1 MDLGVVYKNCLINIF
16 DSFIVSIMQ
25 TANKK
30 VSHSFVLGLFDFINL
45 LIKDKTDFNFA
56 LNLKM
61 IFQNF
66 VDDMLKG
73 KINFKKISADKLRK
87 IFTITLC
94 NFYGRAKTKELKT
107 FEDENIGLIKK
118 MRLDFSIFNT
128 IRNDEDS
135 NLILLNR

>member
-1 MDLGVVYKNCLINIF
+1 
-16 DSFIVSIMQ
+16 
-25 TANKK
+25 
-30 VSHSFVLGLFDFINL
+30 
-45 LIKDKTDFNFA
+45 
-56 LNLKM
+56 M

-73 KINFKKISADKLRK
+73 KINFKKISADMLRK